1 LYNLLLSL
9 LREYSHN
16 DNYQNM
22 EQQEVH
28 RKLDLILAKTQV
40 LESKVNDNALTL
52 SEKINPSKKEWLNDD
67 DIEKEYGITKNV
79 RYKLIKSGKLLRY
92 KFEGKKSKSL
102 YKRKEIEAS
111 LESGLIFPQAKRV

>member
-1 LYNLLLSL
+1 
-9 LREYSHN
+9 
-16 DNYQNM
+16 M

>member
-1 LYNLLLSL
+1 MYNLLLSL

-111 LESGLIFPQAKRV
+111 LESGLIFPQPKRV